1 MGSGFYAAFS
11 GLAAKTQEL
20 DLLASNLA
28 NVSTTGYKGQ
38 LPFYTELEASN
49 HAARLGPLNR
59 AINDFG
65 ILGGAAID
73 LSNGSIETTG
83 NDLDVALEGSGFLTV
98 QTSQGLRYTRNG
110 SLKVGVN
117 GELETQS
124 GDLVLGQQS
133 LGQPGVV
140 PPVPIQVPSGKVSIS
155 ADGTLSHEG
164 TVVDRLRIADFAPG
178 TQLAAEGNSYYSA
191 PAGSEQP
198 AADPRVRQGAVEAS
212 NLNAVEGTVSLIELQ
227 RQTELMQNALTIF
240 HNDFNQA
247 AAQTLPGIQ

>member
-11 GLAAKTQEL
+11 GLAARTQEL

-28 NVSTTGYKGQ
+28 NVSTAGYKGQ
-38 LPFYTELEASN
+38 LPFYTALEAST

-73 LSNGSIETTG
+73 LSNGSVETTG

-98 QTSQGLRYTRNG
+98 KTQQGVRYTRNG

-117 GELETQS
+117 GDLETQS
-124 GDLVLGQQS
+124 GDPVLGQQ
-133 LGQPGVV
+133 G
-140 PPVPIQVPSGKVSIS
+140 PIQVPSGKVAIS
-155 ADGTLSHEG
+155 TDGTLSHEG

-191 PAGSEQP
+191 PAGSERP
-198 AADPRVRQGAVEAS
+198 AADPRVHQGAVEAS
-212 NLNAVEGTVSLIELQ
+212 NLNAVQGTVSLIELQ
-227 RQTELMQNALTIF
+227 RQTELMQSALTIF
-240 HNDFNQA
+240 HTDFNQA
-247 AAQTLPGIQ
+247 AAQTLPSIQ

>member
-38 LPFYTELEASN
+38 LPFYQELEASP

-73 LSNGSIETTG
+73 LSNGSVENTG
-83 NDLDVALEGSGFLTV
+83 NDLDVALEGSGFLTA
-98 QTSQGLRYTRNG
+98 QTQAGVRYTRNG
-110 SLKVGVN
+110 SMKIGVN
-117 GELETQS
+117 GDLETQS
-124 GDLVLGQQS
+124 GDPVLGQQ
-133 LGQPGVV
+133 G
-140 PPVPIQVPSGKVSIS
+140 PIQIPSGKISIS
-155 ADGTLSHEG
+155 ADGTISQNG
-164 TVVDRLRIADFAPG
+164 AVVDKLRIADFPPG

-191 PAGSEQP
+191 PDGSEQP
-198 AADPRVRQGAVEAS
+198 AADPRVRQGAIEAS

-227 RQTELMQNALTIF
+227 RQMELMQNALTIF
-240 HNDFNQA
+240 HNDFNQP
-247 AAQTLPGIQ
+247 AAQTLPIIQGG

>member
-28 NVSTTGYKGQ
+28 NVSTNGYKGQ
-38 LPFYTELEASN
+38 LPFYTALEAST

-73 LSNGSIETTG
+73 LSNGSIEKTG
-83 NDLDVALEGSGFLTV
+83 NDLDVALEGSGFLAV
-98 QTSQGLRYTRNG
+98 QTPAGVRYTRNG

-117 GELETQS
+117 GELETQN

-133 LGQPGVV
+133 LQQPAGV
-140 PPVPIQVPSGKVSIS
+140 PPVPIQVPSGEVSIS
-155 ADGTLSHEG
+155 TDGTISHEG

-191 PAGSEQP
+191 PPGSEQP
-198 AADPRVRQGAVEAS
+198 AADPRLQQGAVEAS

-227 RQTELMQNALTIF
+227 RSTELMQNALTIF

-247 AAQTLPGIQ
+247 AAQTLPSIT

>member
-1 MGSGFYAAFS
+1 M
-11 GLAAKTQEL
+11 
-20 DLLASNLA
+20 
-28 NVSTTGYKGQ
+28 
-38 LPFYTELEASN
+38 
-49 HAARLGPLNR
+49 
-59 AINDFG
+59 
-65 ILGGAAID
+65 
-73 LSNGSIETTG
+73 
-83 NDLDVALEGSGFLTV
+83 ALEGSGFLTV

>member
-11 GLAAKTQEL
+11 GLAARTQEL

-28 NVSTTGYKGQ
+28 NVSTAGYKGQ
-38 LPFYTELEASN
+38 LPFYTALEAST

-73 LSNGSIETTG
+73 LSNGSVETTG

-98 QTSQGLRYTRNG
+98 KTQQGVRYTRNG

-117 GELETQS
+117 GDLETQS
-124 GDLVLGQQS
+124 GDPVLGQQ
-133 LGQPGVV
+133 G
-140 PPVPIQVPSGKVSIS
+140 PIQVPSGKVAIS
-155 ADGTLSHEG
+155 TDGTLSHEG

-178 TQLAAEGNSYYSA
+178 AQLAAEGNSYYSA
-191 PAGSEQP
+191 PAGSERP
-198 AADPRVRQGAVEAS
+198 AADTRVHPGAVEAS
-212 NLNAVEGTVSLIELQ
+212 NLNAVQGTVSLIELQ
-227 RQTELMQNALTIF
+227 RQTELMQSALTIF
-240 HNDFNQA
+240 HTDFNQA
-247 AAQTLPGIQ
+247 AAQTLPSIQ